1 VEREYTLEVPTPLG
15 DEEIALCQRSEGRHR
30 FIAWHG
36 ITATNRFWYWD
47 TFWEQGQVTLA
58 GLPGHGPVRRHPRD
72 HYLRW
77 TAQHLIDVGVGTARH
92 LYNGEP
98 MTLIGHS
105 TGGLIALGVALAAPE
120 LVARLILLAP
130 VVWGELSGIIG
141 LWLRVAERPAL
152 ARLLIGASLAPGRW
166 SYRLFRA
173 SLRSYV
179 SDAQGLYGNPRL
191 DSTLRYGYPHYRL
204 TSTDAVLGT
213 VLALRTANLRPGVL
227 HRCPTIPTL
236 LVHGDRDGV
245 VPYRQSAWLVQ
256 ALPQASL
263 VTVPGVGHMAY
274 VESEQWVSE
283 QVNAWC
289 AEHPA

>member
-1 VEREYTLEVPTPLG
+1 MEREYTLDVPTPLG
-15 DEEIALCQRSEGRHR
+15 AEQIALCQRSEGRHR

-36 ITATNRFWYWD
+36 ITAVNRFWYWD
-47 TFWEQGQVTLA
+47 AFWDQGQVTLA
-58 GLPGHGPVRRHPRD
+58 GLPGHGPVCRYSRD

-77 TAQHLIDVGVGTARH
+77 TTQHLIDVGMGTARH

-130 VVWGELSGIIG
+130 VVWGELTGIVG
-141 LWLRVAERPAL
+141 LWLRAADRPAL
-152 ARLLIGASLAPGRW
+152 ARLLIGLSLAPGRW
-166 SYRLFRA
+166 SYHLFRA

-179 SDAQGLYGNPRL
+179 SDAPGFYGNSRM
-191 DSTLRYGYPHYRL
+191 DSTSRYGYPYYRR
-204 TSTDAVLGT
+204 TGTDAVLGI
-213 VLALRTANLRPGVL
+213 VRALRMANLRPLVL
-227 HRCPTIPTL
+227 QQCPTMPTL

-245 VPYRQSAWLVQ
+245 VPYRQSEWLLQ

-263 VTVPGVGHMAY
+263 VTVPGAGHMAY
-274 VESEQWVSE
+274 VENEQLVNKR
-283 QVNAWC
+283 VNAWC